1 MESEIDFAPLLL
13 VSAFA
18 SLGFNTFM
26 PRVWADVIGSALVVG
41 AGRTGADL
49 TPRRTGSLAADGEPV
64 VTEAGSV
71 ASSAE
76 SPEF

>member
-13 VSAFA
+13 VSALA

-26 PRVWADVIGSALVVG
+26 PRVRADVIGNTLVGG

-49 TPRRTGSLAADGEPV
+49 TPRRTGPLSADGGPV
-64 VTEAGSV
+64 VSEAGS
-71 ASSAE
+71 ATSGAR
-76 SPEF
+76 SPEL